1 MALYFFFPGKA
12 CISNHFFM
20 VNFVRRIKYKIRF
33 VKNNIRGN
41 LQKVK
46 YFVIVM
52 STLQILTFL
61 IVVVLLI
68 LYIVES

>member
-1 MALYFFFPGKA
+1 MALYFFFPNKA
-12 CISNHFFM
+12 YRANHFFM
-20 VNFVRRIKYKIRF
+20 VNFVRRIKYKIRS
-33 VKNNIRGN
+33 VKNNIHES

-61 IVVVLLI
+61 IVVILLI